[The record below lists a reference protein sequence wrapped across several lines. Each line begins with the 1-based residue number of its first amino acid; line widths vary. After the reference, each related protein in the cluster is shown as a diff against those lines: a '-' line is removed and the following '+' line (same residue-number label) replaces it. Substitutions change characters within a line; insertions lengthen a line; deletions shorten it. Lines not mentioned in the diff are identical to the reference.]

1 MVNVGVIG
9 ASGVIGCRLVVRL
22 QARGLLVRTIVR
34 PGSDRPLPTEIQD
47 IAVADILDQS
57 ALEQALQGLDVVVNL
72 ATRIPSTGGDWQQ
85 NDRIRTEGTRAL
97 LATLASQAK
106 PPRLV
111 QQSIAMLHQS
121 SEWADEDGELC
132 GQGVLGSALL
142 MEAMVQTS
150 ALDWVLIRGGALYGP
165 DTTRD
170 IRYFEQIRGG
180 AVGLPKESKRFI
192 SFVHVDD
199 LAEAFAVALDVPA
212 RNAYI
217 ACDDRPLTYHE
228 LFTGL
233 AATSTM
239 QTSTAALP
247 TLPTLPSFRTSN
259 RRLRMQG
266 WKLAY
271 PDVLA
276 QMQSEL
282 SRLPPLYPT
291 GE

>member
-1 MVNVGVIG
+1 MNVGVIG
-9 ASGVIGCRLVVRL
+9 TSGVIGRRLVVKL
-22 QARGLLVRTIVR
+22 KALGLLVRAIVR
-34 PGSDRPLPTEIQD
+34 PGSDSPLPTGIED
-47 IAVADILDQS
+47 IAIADILDQS
-57 ALEQALQGLDVVVNL
+57 ALEQALQGLDAVVNL
-72 ATRIPSTGGDWQQ
+72 ATRIPSAGGEWQQ

-97 LATLASQAK
+97 LAALASQAK

-132 GQGVLGSALL
+132 GQGVLGSALR
-142 MEAMVQTS
+142 MEAMVQTA

-165 DTTRD
+165 DTARD
-170 IRYFEQIRGG
+170 IRYVERIRDG
-180 AVGLPKESKRFI
+180 ALGLPKERERFI

-228 LFTGL
+228 LFAGL
-233 AATSTM
+233 AATGAM
-239 QTSTAALP
+239 QTNAAP
-247 TLPTLPSFRTSN
+247 LPTLPSFRTSN
-259 RRLRMQG
+259 RRLRTQG
-266 WKLAY
+266 WKLAH

-282 SRLPPLYPT
+282 SRLPHLYPT
-291 GE
+291 GA